1 MTEEENFHHAAKQ
14 AHIAL
19 GLAVAAAALAQV
31 DATPMEG
38 FNAPALDAL
47 LGLREK
53 GLRSSMLLAL
63 GYRDTASD
71 WNVSLKKVRKPLT
84 ELVTEFA

>member
-1 MTEEENFHHAAKQ
+1 
-14 AHIAL
+14 
-19 GLAVAAAALAQV
+19 
-31 DATPMEG
+31 MEG

-63 GYRDTASD
+63 GYRDTAND
-71 WNVSLKKVRKPLT
+71 WNVSLKKVRKPLA